1 MNELHVRA
9 LLAGL
14 FFGMWPLFMNRSGL
28 SGNISALAFT
38 VGVLVI
44 VSPFALYE
52 LRSTSTDVTW
62 MMVVVACVAG
72 AFGLLAFNGML
83 AKASSQTVGSLFVMM
98 LVVQIATPALYQV
111 VNDGGFTTT
120 KAVGFAAAILAAFL
134 LA

>member
-14 FFGMWPLFMNRSGL
+14 FFGLWPLLMNKSGL
-28 SGNISALAFT
+28 SGNVSALAFT

-52 LRSTSTDVTW
+52 LRGTTTSVAW
-62 MMVVVACVAG
+62 MMVVGACFAG

-83 AKASSQTVGSLFVMM
+83 AKASPQTVGSLFVMM

-111 VNDGGFTTT
+111 MNDGGLTTT